1 MLFSREAMW
10 SLRTRTTDEDAAA
23 AADTAAADTA
33 ADADAAA
40 DGDDGAAFCGDA
52 ALRAISSASASAD
65 TTLSLYLEL
74 LPAGATLGLRWN
86 WCSSCDGL
94 KEDGIATAE
103 EGGGDGGSRRCSLLL
118 APLVSPNEAKSRFKR
133 SAAEDE
139 GADSC
144 CWEDGGAF
152 MFKETKC

>member
-10 SLRTRTTDEDAAA
+10 SLRTRTTDEDAA
-23 AADTAAADTA
+23 AAADTA

-86 WCSSCDGL
+86 
-94 KEDGIATAE
+94 
-103 EGGGDGGSRRCSLLL
+103 
-118 APLVSPNEAKSRFKR
+118 
-133 SAAEDE
+133 
-139 GADSC
+139 
-144 CWEDGGAF
+144 
-152 MFKETKC
+152 